1 MRRGALSVLA
11 VLLASCIAPARQDL
25 AAAGQGAYELEAA
38 HTSLV
43 WRVKHMGLSWYTAR
57 FTGIEAALDF
67 DPANPAASRVRAII
81 DPRSVRAEH
90 PTDQDWDRRLGEDF
104 FRAADHP
111 QIIFTSTSIDLTGEF
126 TGRITG
132 DLAFLGAV
140 RPVTL
145 DVTFNGAVPSS
156 ALHGGRGLVGFS
168 ARTTLSRADFG
179 LTRYASIV
187 GDEVEI
193 IIEAEFVQSR

>member
-1 MRRGALSVLA
+1 M
-11 VLLASCIAPARQDL
+11 ASCVAPARQDL
-25 AAAGQGAYELEAA
+25 AVAGDGAYELEAA
-38 HTSLV
+38 HASLV

-90 PTDQDWDRRLGEDF
+90 PSDEGWDNQLAEQF
-104 FRAADHP
+104 FRADDFP
-111 QIIFTSTSIDLTGEF
+111 QIVFTSTGIEQTGEF
-126 TGRITG
+126 TGKVTG
-132 DLAFLGAV
+132 DLVFLGAT

-145 DVTFNGAVPSS
+145 DVTFNGAVGSS
-156 ALHGGRGLVGFS
+156 ALHGGRGLTGFS
-168 ARTTLSRADFG
+168 ARGQLSRSDFG
-179 LTRYASIV
+179 LTRYASMV

-193 IIEAEFVQSR
+193 IIEAEFVAAR